1 MELYQSRE
9 VTQLVNEFGD
19 EIELEMIQYNNHYYV
34 IATICPDQFPF
45 KDYIG
50 RGKDPLS
57 KRTAVKSA
65 LKELYMK
72 AYPNLF

>member
-1 MELYQSRE
+1 
-9 VTQLVNEFGD
+9 
-19 EIELEMIQYNNHYYV
+19 MIQYENYFYV
-34 IATICPDQFPF
+34 IATICPDHLPF

-57 KRTAVKSA
+57 KRNAAKVA

-72 AYPNLF
+72 AYPYLF

>member
-19 EIELEMIQYNNHYYV
+19 EIELEMIQYGGHYYV
-34 IATICPDQFPF
+34 IATICPDYLPF

-57 KRTAVKSA
+57 KRNAAKIA
-65 LKELYMK
+65 LKELYLK
-72 AYPNLF
+72 ALF

>member
-19 EIELEMIQYNNHYYV
+19 EIELEMFQYDNHFYV
-34 IATICPDQFPF
+34 IATICPDHLPF

-50 RGKDPLS
+50 RGKDRLN
-57 KRTAVKSA
+57 KRTAVKMA

-72 AYPNLF
+72 AYPSLF